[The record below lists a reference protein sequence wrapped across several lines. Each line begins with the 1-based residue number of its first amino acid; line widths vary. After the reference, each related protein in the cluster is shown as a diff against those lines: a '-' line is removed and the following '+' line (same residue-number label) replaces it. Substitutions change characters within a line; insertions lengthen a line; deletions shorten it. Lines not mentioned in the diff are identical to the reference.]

1 MLAHHPLITASD
13 RLYFA
18 YGSNLSPEQMARRCP
33 DSIFLGKATLRGH
46 RWQINERGVANLA
59 PGPVPA
65 AGSKAGKS
73 TRGRSRSGGDDYKDG
88 KEDANV
94 VEGLIYAISAADERQ
109 LDSYEGVAKG
119 RYDKFEVQV
128 DYEPVRDNV
137 FARCT
142 SASVA
147 RAVRDERE
155 AAGAAGVLE
164 KRRTRSWGEGEGDDD
179 RQRRRRDHRP
189 RDGGRRG
196 ASVGS
201 SSSSS
206 SSSIV
211 GGGLKSS
218 ILELFGIPNKAARA
232 LSPSPGRG
240 ERGREKV
247 VGGKPVLAL
256 VYANTVDVR
265 DGDIKERYVPRMER
279 AMADAVALGVSKRF
293 VEKQMVPR
301 VLGPRPAGRSSR
313 RMSLAG
319 GRGSPEREKGRRE
332 GEVAKRRSVSQPDGS
347 GRRGRRDSVVMDR
360 HRDD

>member
-46 RWQINERGVANLA
+46 RWQINERGVANL
-59 PGPVPA
+59 GPVVPAVPA
-65 AGSKAGKS
+65 AGSKAGS
-73 TRGRSRSGGDDYKDG
+73 RGRSRGGDNNSRDKS
-88 KEDANV
+88 EDAV
-94 VEGLIYAISAADERQ
+94 VEGLIYAISVADERQ

-128 DYEPVRDNV
+128 DFEPVRENV

-155 AAGAAGVLE
+155 AAGGVVD
-164 KRRTRSWGEGEGDDD
+164 KRRTRSRGDDD
-179 RQRRRRDHRP
+179 REERRRREHHP

-206 SSSIV
+206 SSASV
-211 GGGLKSS
+211 AASGLKNS
-218 ILELFGIPNKAARA
+218 ILELFGIPSRA
-232 LSPSPGRG
+232 GRAPSPSPAPRG
-240 ERGREKV
+240 ERGRER

-256 VYANTVDVR
+256 VYASTVCVR

-293 VEKQMVPR
+293 VEKQMAPR
-301 VLGPRPAGRSSR
+301 VLGARPAGRSSR

-319 GRGSPEREKGRRE
+319 GGRDSPEREKGRRE
-332 GEVAKRRSVSQPDGS
+332 GEDAKRRSVSQPDGS
-347 GRRGRRDSVVMDR
+347 GRRGRRDSVVLDR
-360 HRDD
+360 HRDY

>member
-46 RWQINERGVANLA
+46 RWQINERGVANLG
-59 PGPVPA
+59 PVPVPA
-65 AGSKAGKS
+65 AGSKEGRS
-73 TRGRSRSGGDDYKDG
+73 SRGRSRSGDDRGENDS
-88 KEDANV
+88 V

-147 RAVRDERE
+147 RAVREEERE
-155 AAGAAGVLE
+155 AAGAGVLE
-164 KRRTRSWGEGEGDDD
+164 KRRTRSWGEGEGDD

-206 SSSIV
+206 SSIV

-218 ILELFGIPNKAARA
+218 ILELFGIPAKATRA
-232 LSPSPGRG
+232 PSPSPARG

>member
-46 RWQINERGVANLA
+46 RWQINERGVANL
-59 PGPVPA
+59 GPVPVPS
-65 AGSKAGKS
+65 AGSKEGR
-73 TRGRSRSGGDDYKDG
+73 RGRSRSGGDDND
-88 KEDANV
+88 EAV
-94 VEGLIYAISAADERQ
+94 VEGLIYAISVADERQ

-128 DYEPVRDNV
+128 DFEPVRENV

-147 RAVRDERE
+147 RAVREEERG
-155 AAGAAGVLE
+155 AGGVAE
-164 KRRTRSWGEGEGDDD
+164 KRRTRSWAEDEGDD
-179 RQRRRRDHRP
+179 RQRRRREHRP
-189 RDGGRRG
+189 RDAGRRG

-206 SSSIV
+206 SASVAAS
-211 GGGLKSS
+211 GLKNS
-218 ILELFGIPNKAARA
+218 ILELFGIPSKAGRA
-232 LSPSPGRG
+232 PSPSPSPAPRG
-240 ERGREKV
+240 ERDRERV

-256 VYANTVDVR
+256 VYASTVCVR
-265 DGDIKERYVPRMER
+265 DGEIKERYVPRMER

-293 VEKQMVPR
+293 VEKQMAPR
-301 VLGPRPAGRSSR
+301 VLGARPAGRSSR

-319 GRGSPEREKGRRE
+319 GRDSPERGKGRRE
-332 GEVAKRRSVSQPDGS
+332 GEDAKRRSVSQPDGS
-347 GRRGRRDSVVMDR
+347 GRRGRRDSVVPDR
-360 HRDD
+360 HRDY

>member
-46 RWQINERGVANLA
+46 RWQVNERGVANLV
-59 PGPVPA
+59 PVTVPA
-65 AGSKAGKS
+65 TRSGSKAGGS
-73 TRGRSRSGGDDYKDG
+73 RGRSRSGDDR
-88 KEDANV
+88 EDSDAV
-94 VEGLIYAISAADERQ
+94 VEGLIYAISVADERQ

-119 RYDKFEVQV
+119 RYDKFEAQV
-128 DYEPVRDNV
+128 DFEPVRGNV

-147 RAVRDERE
+147 RAVREEERE
-155 AAGAAGVLE
+155 AGGGGGGVVE
-164 KRRTRSWGEGEGDDD
+164 KRRARSWGEGEGDDD

-189 RDGGRRG
+189 WDGGRRG

-206 SSSIV
+206 ASVV
-211 GGGLKSS
+211 GSGLRSS
-218 ILELFGIPNKAARA
+218 ILELFGIPTKAGRA
-232 LSPSPGRG
+232 PSPSPARG
-240 ERGREKV
+240 ERGRERA

-256 VYANTVDVR
+256 VYASTVHVR

-301 VLGPRPAGRSSR
+301 VLGARPAGRSSR

-319 GRGSPEREKGRRE
+319 GRDGPEREKGRRE
-332 GEVAKRRSVSQPDGS
+332 GDDAKRRSASQPDVS

-360 HRDD
+360 HRD